1 MSMIKNTITNAADI
15 TVLKLID
22 NTYKTGGGPVGIGAC
37 VLESPKGP
45 VGRAMFLTDD
55 TWQDTLG
62 KPWHPREGVKAE
74 GLRHL
79 ADATKQCQ
87 GVQVVRVLAE
97 DAVFPSISFMDD
109 GTTTTDTHAY
119 GTSISVGA
127 GVMMTVFPKDGD
139 PSTKRKLH
147 IASIDTDAQRMTLEL
162 LEADSNGDDQA
173 VERLTFGFDPDD
185 VDDMGVTAYIE
196 AVFENQST
204 RLDVAVNS
212 DTTVAAFAAIPAP
225 VDPTTP
231 VTFEGGTNGGTPTTT
246 DYINA
251 WSTFRDMRIDANFLF
266 AAGNYDPE
274 VIGNM
279 VEIADGRHVQFFF
292 DVPPSLRNDA
302 AIQWLKDAGLES
314 RQGSCY
320 HGAYSFSDP
329 FYGGRAVW
337 GYSGAAAASRALSNA
352 IFTGNVP
359 GIHYAIAGVKRG
371 VVNRRGAKPLFG
383 SDPLN
388 KDAFY
393 KARIN
398 PILANETGSGVIIG
412 DDMTI
417 HFKENYSR
425 FGWVNSITNY
435 IVHRFLQ
442 AASVAKFEPDGL
454 TKDILTDLTTE
465 IMEELVTAG
474 ALVKPR
480 NPEVDGDSPY
490 IITVKQLKIDLW
502 QVTWEICPTGAA
514 RRIAGQPKLIK

>member
-22 NTYKTGGGPVGIGAC
+22 NTYKTGGGPVGVGAC
-37 VLESPKGP
+37 VIESPKGA
-45 VGRAMFLTDD
+45 VGRAMFVTDT
-55 TWQDTLG
+55 TWQQVFG
-62 KPWHPREGVKAE
+62 KPFHPREGAKAE

-79 ADATKQCQ
+79 ADATKDCQ

-97 DAVFPSISFMDD
+97 DAAFPSISFMDD
-109 GTTTTDTHAY
+109 GTTTQDSHAY
-119 GTSISVGA
+119 GTTISVDL

-139 PSTKRKLH
+139 PSVKRKLN
-147 IASIDTDAQRMTLEL
+147 IASVDAEAKRVTLEL
-162 LEADSNGDDQA
+162 LEPDSNGVDQR
-173 VERLTFGFDPDD
+173 VESLTFGFDPDD
-185 VDDMGVTAYIE
+185 VDDMGVTAYVE

-204 RLDVAVNS
+204 RLDVAVNN
-212 DTTVAAFAAIPAP
+212 DTTVEGFVASVTA
-225 VDPTTP
+225 
-231 VTFEGGTNGGTPTTT
+231 VTFDGGTNGSEPTPQ
-246 DYINA
+246 DYIKA
-251 WSTFRDMRIDANFLF
+251 WDTFRDMRIDLNYLF
-266 AAGNYDPE
+266 AAGNYDPL

-279 VEIADGRHVQFFF
+279 AEIGDGRHAQFYF
-292 DVPPSLRNDA
+292 DAPPSLRNAGAMD
-302 AIQWLKDAGLES
+302 WLSDAGLES

-320 HGAYSFSDP
+320 HGAYSFTDP

-337 GYSGAAAASRALSNA
+337 GYSGAAAASRARSNA
-352 IFTGNVP
+352 IFAGNVP
-359 GIHYAIAGVKRG
+359 GIHYAIAGIKRG
-371 VVNRRGAKPLFG
+371 TVNRRGAKPLFG
-383 SDPLN
+383 NDPIN

-398 PILANETGSGVIIG
+398 PILANETGPGVVIG

-454 TKDILTDLTTE
+454 TREILTGLTTD

-480 NPEVDGDSPY
+480 NPDADGDSPY
-490 IITVKQLKIDLW
+490 IVTVEQLEIDLW
-502 QVTWEICPTGAA
+502 QVTWEICPVGAA